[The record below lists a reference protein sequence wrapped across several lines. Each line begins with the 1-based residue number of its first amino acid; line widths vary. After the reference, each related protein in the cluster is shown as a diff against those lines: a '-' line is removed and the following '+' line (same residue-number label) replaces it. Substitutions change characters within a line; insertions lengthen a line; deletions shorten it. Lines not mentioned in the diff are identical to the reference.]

1 MKYYLIVGEASGDLH
16 ASRLMHSLKNIDE
29 FAEFRFFGGDLM
41 AAEGGTRVKHYK
53 ELAYMGFVP
62 VLLHLLTI
70 FANMKKCKE
79 DIVKWRPDVVILVD
93 YPGFNLNIAKFL
105 KKKTNIPAY
114 YYISPKIWAWKEWRI
129 RSIKRDIA
137 ELFSILPFEVPF
149 FEKKHRYTIH
159 YVGNPTAEEVNGFRA
174 SYQQTTLEF
183 CEENNLDKHRP
194 IIALLAG
201 SRLQEIKDNL
211 PAMIEVAERFED
223 YQMVLAGAPS
233 IEDAYYEKFL
243 KGTPVKMVRNKTYP
257 LLTHATAALVT
268 SGTATL
274 ETALF
279 EVPQVVCYETPLPRL
294 VRFAF
299 KHVMSCK
306 YISLVNLIAD
316 KEVVQ
321 EMFADRFKV
330 DAIAD
335 QLYQILPGKEGR
347 ERMLAEY
354 REVRER
360 LGNQVAPDEAAAIM
374 YDLLVKRREMLLKL
388 ARERA
393 EAEAKA
399 AAEAA
404 ERARLKAL
412 SEAEAAKKKAELEAE
427 TARIKA
433 EQEAEISRRRAEQE
447 AEMARRRAE
456 EARRLAEEEAERAR
470 QAEEQLNQSQQE
482 ELK

>member
-16 ASRLMHSLKNIDE
+16 ASRLMRSLKKVDE

-62 VLLHLLTI
+62 VLLHLRTI
-70 FANMKKCKE
+70 FSNMKMCKE
-79 DIVKWRPDVVILVD
+79 DIVKWKPDVVILVD

-129 RSIKRDIA
+129 RSIRRDIA
-137 ELFSILPFEVPF
+137 EMFSILPFEVPF
-149 FEKKHRYTIH
+149 YEKKHHYPIH
-159 YVGNPTAEEVNGFRA
+159 YVGNPTAQEVNEFRA
-174 SYQQTTLEF
+174 GYQQSFEEF
-183 CEENNLDKHRP
+183 CTENQLDTHRP
-194 IIALLAG
+194 ILALLAG

-223 YQMVLAGAPS
+223 FQMVLAGAPS
-233 IEDAYYEKFL
+233 IEDKYYEQFV
-243 KGTPVKMVRNKTYP
+243 KGTPVRMVRNKTYQ
-257 LLTHATAALVT
+257 LLSHSTAALVT

-279 EVPQVVCYETPLPRL
+279 NVPQVVCYETPLPRL

-299 KHVMSCK
+299 DHIMSCK
-306 YISLVNLIAD
+306 HISLVNLIAD
-316 KEVVQ
+316 KDVVQ

-335 QLYQILPGKEGR
+335 QLYQLLPGMEGR
-347 ERMLAEY
+347 KRMLAEY
-354 REVRER
+354 QVVRER
-360 LGNQVAPDEAAAIM
+360 LGNLVAPDEAATIM
-374 YDLLVKRREMLLKL
+374 HGLLVKRRERLLRL

-393 EAEAKA
+393 EAEA

-404 ERARLKAL
+404 RK
-412 SEAEAAKKKAELEAE
+412 
-427 TARIKA
+427 
-433 EQEAEISRRRAEQE
+433 
-447 AEMARRRAE
+447 RAE
-456 EARRLAEEEAERAR
+456 EAKKLAEEEAKRAK
-470 QAEEQLNQSQQE
+470 QAAEQLSQTQKDE
-482 ELK
+482 AE

>member
-16 ASRLMHSLKNIDE
+16 ASRLMRSLKKVDE

-62 VLLHLLTI
+62 VLLHLGTI
-70 FANMKKCKE
+70 FSNMKMCKD
-79 DIVKWRPDVVILVD
+79 DIVKWKPDVVILVD

-129 RSIKRDIA
+129 RSIRRDIA
-137 ELFSILPFEVPF
+137 EMFSILPFEVPF
-149 FEKKHRYTIH
+149 YEKKHHYPIH
-159 YVGNPTAEEVNGFRA
+159 YVGNPTAQEVNEFRA
-174 SYQQTTLEF
+174 GYQQPFVEF
-183 CEENNLDKHRP
+183 CTENQLDIHRP
-194 IIALLAG
+194 ILALLAG

-223 YQMVLAGAPS
+223 FQMVLAGAPS
-233 IEDAYYEKFL
+233 IEDKYYEQFV
-243 KGTPVKMVRNKTYP
+243 KGTPVKMVRNKTYQ
-257 LLTHATAALVT
+257 LLSHSTAALVT

-279 EVPQVVCYETPLPRL
+279 NVPQVVCYETPLPRL

-299 KHVMSCK
+299 DHIMSCK

-335 QLYQILPGKEGR
+335 QLYQLLPGKEGR

-354 REVRER
+354 QVVRER
-360 LGNQVAPDEAAAIM
+360 LGNQMAPDEAATIM
-374 YDLLVKRREMLLKL
+374 HGLLVKRRERLLRL
-388 ARERA
+388 AKERA
-393 EAEAKA
+393 EAEA

-404 ERARLKAL
+404 R
-412 SEAEAAKKKAELEAE
+412 KKAEEA
-427 TARIKA
+427 K
-433 EQEAEISRRRAEQE
+433 
-447 AEMARRRAE
+447 
-456 EARRLAEEEAERAR
+456 RLAEEEAKRAK
-470 QAEEQLNQSQQE
+470 QAAEQLSQTQKE
-482 ELK
+482 EME

>member
-1 MKYYLIVGEASGDLH
+1 MKYYFIVGEASGDLH
-16 ASRLMHSLKNIDE
+16 ASRLMRSLKKVDE

-62 VLLHLLTI
+62 VLLHLRTI
-70 FANMKKCKE
+70 FSNMKMCKE
-79 DIVKWRPDVVILVD
+79 DIVKWKPDVVILVD

-129 RSIKRDIA
+129 RSIRRDIA
-137 ELFSILPFEVPF
+137 EMFSILPFEVPF
-149 FEKKHRYTIH
+149 YEKKHHYPIH
-159 YVGNPTAEEVNGFRA
+159 YVGNPTAQEVNEFRA
-174 SYQQTTLEF
+174 GYQQSFEEF
-183 CEENNLDKHRP
+183 CTENQLDTHRP
-194 IIALLAG
+194 ILALLAG

-223 YQMVLAGAPS
+223 FQMVLAGAPS
-233 IEDAYYEKFL
+233 IEDKYYEQFV
-243 KGTPVKMVRNKTYP
+243 KGTPVRMVRNKTYQ
-257 LLTHATAALVT
+257 LLSHSTAALVT

-279 EVPQVVCYETPLPRL
+279 NVPQVVCYETPLPRL

-299 KHVMSCK
+299 DHIMSCK
-306 YISLVNLIAD
+306 HISLVNLIAD

-330 DAIAD
+330 DTIAD
-335 QLYQILPGKEGR
+335 QLYQLLPGMEGR
-347 ERMLAEY
+347 KRMLAEY
-354 REVRER
+354 QVVRER
-360 LGNQVAPDEAAAIM
+360 LGNLMAPDEAATIM
-374 YDLLVKRREMLLKL
+374 HGLLVKRRERLLRL

-393 EAEAKA
+393 EAEA

-404 ERARLKAL
+404 RK
-412 SEAEAAKKKAELEAE
+412 
-427 TARIKA
+427 
-433 EQEAEISRRRAEQE
+433 
-447 AEMARRRAE
+447 RAE
-456 EARRLAEEEAERAR
+456 EARKLAEEEAKRAK
-470 QAEEQLNQSQQE
+470 QAAEQLSQTQKDE
-482 ELK
+482 AE

>member
-62 VLLHLLTI
+62 VLLHLRTI

-105 KKKTNIPAY
+105 KKKTSIPAY

-149 FEKKHRYTIH
+149 FEKKHRYPIH